1 MTMQPCA
8 LELLEADHR
17 ALLRLFAEYADLVRH
32 EAPARQR
39 QSLAERLCTELAIH
53 HRLEEE
59 ILYPA
64 ARLALRDEDLLD
76 DNAQQH
82 EAIGDFVAQILAT
95 RASDTLYDAR
105 VMALRDHVQ
114 RHVLQEREQVFA
126 RLRRTAFD
134 SRALGEQIVRR
145 KQELHTVADALRE
158 DALASA
164 LL

>member
-1 MTMQPCA
+1 MTRAPHA

-17 ALLRLFAEYADLVRH
+17 ALLRLLAEYADLVRH
-32 EAPARQR
+32 DAGARQR
-39 QSLAERLCTELAIH
+39 QALAERVCTELAIH

-59 ILYPA
+59 IFYPA
-64 ARLALRDEDLLD
+64 ARRALRDEDLLD

-82 EAIGDFVAQILAT
+82 EAIADFVAQILAT
-95 RASDTLYDAR
+95 RASDALYDAR

-126 RLRRTAFD
+126 RLARCPLD
-134 SRALGEQIVRR
+134 WHGLGARLAQRQ
-145 KQELHTVADALRE
+145 QELHTVADALRE